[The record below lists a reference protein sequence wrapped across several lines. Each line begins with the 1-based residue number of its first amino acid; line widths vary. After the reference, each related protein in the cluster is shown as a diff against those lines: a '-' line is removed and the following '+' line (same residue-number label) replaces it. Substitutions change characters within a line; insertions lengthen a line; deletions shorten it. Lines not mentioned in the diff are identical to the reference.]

1 MSNLVVVGLAGFA
14 ASMVDGALG
23 MGFGPT
29 SSSILLSSGMS
40 PAAISTTVNI
50 AKVATGTAAGVAH
63 WRFGN
68 INRKLVLQLAI
79 PGALG
84 AIVGTTVL
92 ANVDGKQIKPYLAV
106 MLLLVGLRILF
117 RFRSM
122 PSRKV
127 GEKVEEVTDYDTRGV
142 AVAGAAGGITNGL
155 VGAWGPVVTP
165 FLLHRRVPPRI
176 TVGSVNTAEVAV
188 AAVAVGSLFA
198 SLGRGGV
205 DMGVVL
211 AMLIGGV
218 LAAPIAAWVIRF
230 LPARG
235 MGVAVSGLLLTT
247 NVQQL
252 ATWAQ
257 LGSTRWIAYGA
268 VAGLVGWSGVHPWL
282 NRHETAIPDVVETT
296 ASVSTTQAA

>member
-1 MSNLVVVGLAGFA
+1 MSNLLVVGLAGFA

-29 SSSILLSSGMS
+29 SSSILLTSGLS

-92 ANVDGKQIKPYLAV
+92 ANVDGQQIKPYLAV
-106 MLLLVGLRILF
+106 LLMLVGLRILF
-117 RFRSM
+117 RFRNM
-122 PSRKV
+122 PSRKA
-127 GEKVEEVTDYDTRGV
+127 GEKVDEVTDYDTRGI

-235 MGVAVSGLLLTT
+235 MGVAVSGLLLST
-247 NVQQL
+247 NVREL
-252 ATWAQ
+252 STWQ
-257 LGSTRWIAYGA
+257 HLGVSRWIAYGA
-268 VAGLVGWSGVHPWL
+268 VGGLVTWAGVSPRLRRTTAQPAVAGLMSAQASQ
-282 NRHETAIPDVVETT
+282 TA
-296 ASVSTTQAA
+296 

>member
-1 MSNLVVVGLAGFA
+1 
-14 ASMVDGALG
+14 
-23 MGFGPT
+23 
-29 SSSILLSSGMS
+29 
-40 PAAISTTVNI
+40 
-50 AKVATGTAAGVAH
+50 VATGTAAGVAH

-79 PGALG
+79 PGAFG

-92 ANVDGKQIKPYLAV
+92 ANVDGNQIKPFLAV
-106 MLLLVGLRILF
+106 LLLLVGLRILF

-122 PSRKV
+122 PSRKA
-127 GEKVEEVTDYDTRGV
+127 GEKVDEVTDYDTRGV
-142 AVAGAAGGITNGL
+142 ALAGTAGGITNGL

-188 AAVAVGSLFA
+188 AAVAVSSLFA

-235 MGVAVSGLLLTT
+235 MGVAVSGLLLST
-247 NVQQL
+247 NVREL
-252 ATWAQ
+252 ATWAD
-257 LGSTRWIAYGA
+257 LGSIRWVAYGA
-268 VAGLVGWSGVHPWL
+268 VAALVGWSGIHPWL
-282 NRHETAIPDVVETT
+282 KRHEHATPAAVATIG
-296 ASVSTTQAA
+296 SVSTAQAA

>member
-1 MSNLVVVGLAGFA
+1 M
-14 ASMVDGALG
+14 
-23 MGFGPT
+23 
-29 SSSILLSSGMS
+29 
-40 PAAISTTVNI
+40 
-50 AKVATGTAAGVAH
+50 
-63 WRFGN
+63 
-68 INRKLVLQLAI
+68 
-79 PGALG
+79 
-84 AIVGTTVL
+84 
-92 ANVDGKQIKPYLAV
+92 
-106 MLLLVGLRILF
+106 
-117 RFRSM
+117 
-122 PSRKV
+122 
-127 GEKVEEVTDYDTRGV
+127 TDYDTRGI

-235 MGVAVSGLLLTT
+235 MGVAVSGLLLST
-247 NVQQL
+247 NVREL
-252 ATWAQ
+252 STWQ
-257 LGSTRWIAYGA
+257 HLGVSRWIAYGA
-268 VAGLVGWSGVHPWL
+268 VGFARLPMPVAVTVVSVGVVGLMVLVGWP
-282 NRHETAIPDVVETT
+282 RRRARTAAVPP
-296 ASVSTTQAA
+296 